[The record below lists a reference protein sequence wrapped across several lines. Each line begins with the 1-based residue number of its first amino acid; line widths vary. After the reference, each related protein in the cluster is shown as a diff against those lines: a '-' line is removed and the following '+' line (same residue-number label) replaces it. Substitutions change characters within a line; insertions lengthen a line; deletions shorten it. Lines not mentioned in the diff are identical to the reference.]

1 MFITFHIKSPKGLF
15 DKLHPI
21 KTIFDITY
29 QFRNQLCSLVHH
41 CSVPFKISLHITPHI
56 EGILPKGFYL
66 PCVSMAGRALF
77 AGYPWLQLDDTHWYA
92 FLFLKTFIFRSLSAH
107 PSITSRDHYIQ
118 YFVPVHMILI
128 THYDVM
134 IWKYFPFYWPLVAGI
149 HQWPM
154 HKGPVIRNFNVFNV
168 KETVKLLAICD
179 TMWHQF
185 DDSFL
190 LPSFH
195 PHLSLTI
202 HVWFMS
208 DAPLLSSH
216 LPPTLLACCGL
227 WVVTNKAPIGASFM
241 DQWRPSTWMATQS
254 KQPKNQITQ
263 VGYNL
268 PLG

>member
-1 MFITFHIKSPKGLF
+1 MFIRFHIKSLNGLF

-29 QFRNQLCSLVHH
+29 LSINQLCSLIHQ
-41 CSVPFKISLHITPHI
+41 CSVPFQISLRITPHI
-56 EGILPKGFYL
+56 EDILPKG
-66 PCVSMAGRALF
+66 PMAGRALL
-77 AGYPWLQLDDTHWYA
+77 AGYPRHQLDDTHWYA
-92 FLFLKTFIFRSLSAH
+92 FLFLKTFIFLSLSAH
-107 PSITSRDHYIQ
+107 PSLTSRHHYIQ
-118 YFVPVHMILI
+118 YLVPVHMIQV

-134 IWKYFPFYWPLVAGI
+134 TWKYFPLYWPLVVTI
-149 HQWPM
+149 HQWPVHVP
-154 HKGPVIRNFNVFNV
+154 HKGPVMQNFNVFNV

-179 TMWHQF
+179 TMRHQF

-208 DAPLLSSH
+208 DAPLPSSH
-216 LPPTLLACCGL
+216 HPPTLLACRGL

-263 VGYNL
+263 VSYNL